1 MVNTRRARRPSPI
14 RHPSPTQSP
23 SQGRSSASRHV
34 DDRSRHG
41 PVLSSRHDH
50 VLESIHASDPQPHGE
65 VEGPLPVTQEYL
77 RRLAEQFNDT
87 LERSLRAA
95 VLNLRDG
102 NEGPSRPRGQPRST
116 LSTRGPP
123 RSERDHEPLLN
134 LPRHPGEHRAS
145 RSLPPPPQRHGRS
158 DARNVIVRRR
168 LRRGELDAREIIN
181 SRRTEGR
188 QGDAEGISA
197 RSQHESSRRSLDHP
211 RHSLTL
217 VETPRSRHGS
227 SRERDQEENSITSG
241 RRADRHTRTEREPPR
256 TGRREPTPPR
266 DVVQLGNLSFLS
278 PFSRQIIE
286 APTPNKV
293 KVPSI
298 DPYDGTSDPND
309 HMDAYKA

>member
-34 DDRSRHG
+34 DDQLRHG

-50 VLESIHASDPQPHGE
+50 VLESIHASDPQPLGE
-65 VEGPLPVTQEYL
+65 VEGPLPVTQEDL

-87 LERSLRAA
+87 LERSLKAA
-95 VLNLRDG
+95 VLNLRDEAHSVREAG
-102 NEGPSRPRGQPRST
+102 
-116 LSTRGPP
+116 LP
-123 RSERDHEPLLN
+123 RSERDRELPLN
-134 LPRHPGEHRAS
+134 PPRHTGRHQAS
-145 RSLPPPPQRHGRS
+145 RSLPPPPQRHDRS
-158 DARNVIVRRR
+158 DARNVIVQRR

-181 SRRTEGR
+181 SRRSKGR
-188 QGDAEGISA
+188 QGDAGRISTH
-197 RSQHESSRRSLDHP
+197 SQHESLRRSLDHP
-211 RHSLTL
+211 RRSPTP
-217 VETPRSRHGS
+217 VEPPRSRHGS

-241 RRADRHTRTEREPPR
+241 RRADRHTQTGREPPR

-266 DVVQLGNLSFLS
+266 DEVQLENLSFLS
-278 PFSRQIIE
+278 PFSRHIIE

-309 HMDAYKA
+309 CPNRR